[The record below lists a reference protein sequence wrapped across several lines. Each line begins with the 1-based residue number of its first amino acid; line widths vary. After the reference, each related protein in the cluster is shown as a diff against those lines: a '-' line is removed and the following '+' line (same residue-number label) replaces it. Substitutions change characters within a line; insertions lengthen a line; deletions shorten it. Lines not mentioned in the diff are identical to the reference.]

1 MILNKNAQAEAA
13 GQVQLMQVKPD
24 RGRLEHPAALGSFG
38 HREHN
43 LWEEEELLGY
53 KYNGNAR
60 SV

>member
-1 MILNKNAQAEAA
+1 MIVNKNAQAEAA

-43 LWEEEELLGY
+43 LWEEEEL
-53 KYNGNAR
+53 
-60 SV
+60 